1 MSLLP
6 HLGRKPEQD
15 DPSVRRQPAAAGQFR
30 EILAQ
35 SQLGQMRGRAR
46 GKRLIICCCW
56 VGPVDP
62 KDLRPGLTDRRSRR
76 ACIVFVRRQ
85 HPNLSAM
92 KGSAGVRET
101 RAKAAVVEPGIAV
114 EDLLAGPDGRAF
126 GFYRPSIRFRRR
138 FQDGVNMEAIR
149 IFACSVATERVAPK
163 TWSLTQSSARSA
175 A

>member
-1 MSLLP
+1 M
-6 HLGRKPEQD
+6 
-15 DPSVRRQPAAAGQFR
+15 
-30 EILAQ
+30 
-35 SQLGQMRGRAR
+35 GQMRGRAL

-56 VGPVDP
+56 VGLVDP
-62 KDLRPGLTDRRSRR
+62 KDLQSGLKDRGSRWTYI
-76 ACIVFVRRQ
+76 ASVRRQ

-92 KGSAGVRET
+92 KGFAGVRET
-101 RAKAAVVEPGIAV
+101 RAKAAVVEPGIVV

-126 GFYRPSIRFRRR
+126 GFYRPSIRFRLR